1 MIKKLLAITVL
12 VMVASLSIAGCT
24 SQVPAPNNQQTAT
37 AKTTATPSV
46 KPSVSPSVKPSVSPS
61 VKPSVSP
68 SVTPSPQ
75 PTETRH
81 NHNYHVIIHGQCV
94 PAGCLMTDSYMAQ
107 YEATFS
113 GNPRVTYSTT
123 IKQCGP
129 TYHTTNC
136 TASDVFVEVTVVE
149 TGQVAHFD
157 VNMRDQVIPFVD
169 TVLNAGYMA

>member
-37 AKTTATPSV
+37 AKTTAT
-46 KPSVSPSVKPSVSPS
+46 PS